1 MEMISRSI
9 LGEIGVSAA
18 SSVSVA
24 KFWDHKFWDHRKNV
38 TTLRIEVAPGRKRLS
53 IIAAAR
59 RRAWEKPQ

>member
-18 SSVSVA
+18 SSVSVP
-24 KFWDHKFWDHRKNV
+24 KFWDHWKNG

-53 IIAAAR
+53 IILAAQ
-59 RRAWEKPQ
+59 RRAGEKPQ